1 MAHTIVS
8 RMFVLLFATAVMA
21 GAFAQNASR
30 TTQTGR
36 QASEKTSPSNR
47 QVRETGGGYKAT
59 IRQHDPNAPP
69 WNPLIP
75 ATIPISVGGV
85 ARDEAGKP
93 VAAATIT
100 LYDTRLGSSKPAG
113 EATTDAEGRYVIRAA
128 AVPVQTGWNGH
139 PFPKEITPYAG
150 FILSGV
156 APGLGVCWS
165 ASKSIY
171 AVEEPHPDDIQGRLP
186 LGQPVVLDLTFPKEA
201 SLRGKVVDEDGAPV
215 EGAKLQVSDC
225 DLLDSA
231 GRETNNRQG
240 FDWKVLPERIGRA
253 VTDQSGRFRIQGLA
267 DRACYLV
274 YVHRPET
281 ENTGLSFFAA
291 TIDGPDTVHEELPPA
306 SFNGRGRHDVKA
318 GDLTI
323 TFAKIRLIAVT
334 VVGDDTGNP
343 VAGAGVYTLN
353 RSLGPGLVSG
363 GTTDAAGRVIL
374 GLPPGPYAGI
384 RSDPPIETR
393 YIRTDQRPL
402 VVERGEGVIRY
413 EIRQIAGAE
422 LILQAVGTRP
432 GNPVAGAY
440 FWKAPEDQPEEIQNI
455 ETSTFWSSEPWTN
468 AKGELRVVLPPEP
481 GRHYRFRFAGIHDP
495 NTPRHIIADAADK
508 HGYEAF
514 PTQSAP
520 VELIGGKTIR
530 LRFILH
536 KSE

>member
-1 MAHTIVS
+1 MTRTIVS
-8 RMFVLLFATAVMA
+8 RMLVLLVAPAMMA
-21 GAFAQNASR
+21 GALAQNASR
-30 TTQTGR
+30 IAGPDQE
-36 QASEKTSPSNR
+36 ASEKTNPPNR
-47 QVRETGGGYKAT
+47 QVRESGASFKAA
-59 IRQHDPNAPP
+59 IRKRDQNAPP
-69 WNPLIP
+69 WKPLIP
-75 ATIPISVGGV
+75 ATIPVSVAGV

-93 VAAATIT
+93 VAGAMIT
-100 LYDTRLGSSKPAG
+100 LYDTKLGSSKPAG
-113 EATTDAEGRYVIRAA
+113 QAKTDAEGRYAIRAA
-128 AVPVQTGWNGH
+128 AVPVQTGWSGH
-139 PFPKEITPYAG
+139 QFPPEITPYAG

-156 APGLGVCWS
+156 TPGLGVCWS
-165 ASKSIY
+165 PTRSVY
-171 AVEEPHPDDIQGRLP
+171 AVKEPHPDDIQGRLP
-186 LGQPVVLDLTFPKEA
+186 LGQPLALDLTFPREA
-201 SLRGKVVDEDGAPV
+201 SLTGKVVDEDGAPV
-215 EGAKLQVSDC
+215 AGAKLQVSDC

-281 ENTGLSFFAA
+281 ENTSLNFFAA
-291 TIDGPDTVHEELPPA
+291 TIVGPDTVHEELPPT

-318 GDLTI
+318 GELTI
-323 TFAKIRLIAVT
+323 TFPKLRLIAVT

-343 VAGAGVYTLN
+343 VVGAGVYTLN

-363 GTTDAAGRVIL
+363 GTTDAAGKVIL

-393 YIRTDQRPL
+393 YIRTNQRPL
-402 VVERGEGVIRY
+402 IVERGEGVQRY

-422 LILQAVGTRP
+422 VIIQAVGTRP

-440 FWKAPEDQPEEIQNI
+440 FWKAPEDQPEQIQNI
-455 ETSTFWSSEPWTN
+455 ETSTFWSSEPWTS
-468 AKGELRVVLPPEP
+468 AQGELRAVLPPEP
-481 GRHYRFRFAGIHDP
+481 GRRYRFWFAGIHDP
-495 NTPRHIIADAADK
+495 NTPPHIIADAADK

-520 VELIGGKTIR
+520 VELKGGKTIR